1 MGDKNCPF
9 SRMIYE
15 DLLVSNAGD
24 LKCMVQDSRE
34 VSEGNYRHVD
44 CSSNCYQDCPIYRD
58 VMERNKALDLQ
69 PPRN

>member
-1 MGDKNCPF
+1 MPDNECPF

-24 LKCMVQDSRE
+24 LKCMAQDSRE

-44 CSSNCYQDCPIYRD
+44 CSSSCYQTCSIYLD
-58 VMERNKALDLQ
+58 VMKRNQELLKKGVS
-69 PPRN
+69 